1 MKAVVFQKNDGEQN
15 LRREIRNMEEGCVA
29 SKIVLPLRLAHLHM

>member
-15 LRREIRNMEEGCVA
+15 LRREIRNMEDWTEFNSE
-29 SKIVLPLRLAHLHM
+29 SKFNTFCWT